1 MEVILNSLGATIKQA
16 RLAANLTQD
25 ELAEQIG
32 ITGRYI
38 MALEN
43 EHKHPS
49 FEVLCKIILTLN
61 IPADNIFYPE
71 TQNTENEK
79 ERLIRLLSRCDERD
93 LKIITAT
100 VKAVLE
106 SK

>member
-1 MEVILNSLGATIKQA
+1 MEAILNQLGTTIKKA
-16 RLAANLTQD
+16 RISANLTQD
-25 ELAEQIG
+25 ELAEQVG

-38 MALEN
+38 MVLEN
-43 EHKHPS
+43 EHKQPS

-71 TQNTENEK
+71 NQYTENEK
-79 ERLIRLLSRCDERD
+79 EQLLRLLSQCDERD

-100 VKAVLE
+100 VRAMLE

>member
-1 MEVILNSLGATIKQA
+1 MEVILNSLGTTIKQA
-16 RLAANLTQD
+16 RLSANLTQD
-25 ELAEQIG
+25 ELAEQVG

-43 EHKHPS
+43 EHKQPS

-71 TQNTENEK
+71 TQYSENEK
-79 ERLIRLLSRCDERD
+79 EQLLRLLFQCDERD

-100 VKAVLE
+100 VKAMLE
-106 SK
+106 SR

>member
-1 MEVILNSLGATIKQA
+1 MNVILNNLGATIKQA
-16 RLAANLTQD
+16 RLSANLTQD

-32 ITGRYI
+32 VTSRYI

-43 EHKHPS
+43 EHKQPS
-49 FEVLCKIILTLN
+49 FEVLCKLILVLN

-71 TQNTENEK
+71 NKHTENEK
-79 ERLIRLLSRCDERD
+79 EQLMRLISRCDKRD

-100 VKAVLE
+100 VTAVME

>member
-1 MEVILNSLGATIKQA
+1 MEIILTNLGTTIKQA
-16 RLAANLTQD
+16 RLSANLTQD

-71 TQNTENEK
+71 NQNTENEK
-79 ERLIRLLSRCDERD
+79 EQLIRLLSRCDERD

>member
-71 TQNTENEK
+71 SQNTENEK
-79 ERLIRLLSRCDERD
+79 EQLIRLLSRCDERD
-93 LKIITAT
+93 LKNITAT
-100 VKAVLE
+100 VKALLE
-106 SK
+106 SR

>member
-16 RLAANLTQD
+16 RLSANLTQD

-71 TQNTENEK
+71 SQNTENEK
-79 ERLIRLLSRCDERD
+79 EQLIRLLSRCDERD

-100 VKAVLE
+100 LKAVLE

>member
-1 MEVILNSLGATIKQA
+1 MNVILNNLGATIKQA
-16 RLAANLTQD
+16 RLSANLTQD

-32 ITGRYI
+32 VTSRYI

-43 EHKHPS
+43 EHKQPS
-49 FEVLCKIILTLN
+49 FEVLCKLILVLN

-71 TQNTENEK
+71 NKHTENEK
-79 ERLIRLLSRCDERD
+79 EQLMRLISRCDERD
-93 LKIITAT
+93 LKNITAT
-100 VKAVLE
+100 VTAVLE

>member
-1 MEVILNSLGATIKQA
+1 MEIILTNLGTTIKQA
-16 RLAANLTQD
+16 RLSANLTQD

-49 FEVLCKIILTLN
+49 FEVLCRIILTLN

-71 TQNTENEK
+71 SQNTENEK
-79 ERLIRLLSRCDERD
+79 EQLIRLLSRCDERD

>member
-16 RLAANLTQD
+16 RLSANLTQD

-71 TQNTENEK
+71 SQNTENEK
-79 ERLIRLLSRCDERD
+79 EQLIRLLSRCDERD

-100 VKAVLE
+100 VKAMLE
-106 SK
+106 SR

>member
-71 TQNTENEK
+71 SQNTENEK
-79 ERLIRLLSRCDERD
+79 EQLIRLLSRCDERD

-100 VKAVLE
+100 VKALLE
-106 SK
+106 SR

>member
-1 MEVILNSLGATIKQA
+1 MEIILTNLGATIKQA
-16 RLAANLTQD
+16 RLSANLTQD

-71 TQNTENEK
+71 SKNTENEK
-79 ERLIRLLSRCDERD
+79 EQLMRLLSRCDERD
-93 LKIITAT
+93 VKIITAT
-100 VKAVLE
+100 VKALLE

>member
-1 MEVILNSLGATIKQA
+1 MEIILSNLGTTIKQA
-16 RLAANLTQD
+16 RLSANLTQD

-71 TQNTENEK
+71 RQNTENEK
-79 ERLIRLLSRCDERD
+79 EQLMRLLSRCDERD

>member
-1 MEVILNSLGATIKQA
+1 MEIILTNLGTTIKQA
-16 RLAANLTQD
+16 RLSANLTQD

-71 TQNTENEK
+71 SQNTENEK
-79 ERLIRLLSRCDERD
+79 EQLMRLLSRCDERD

-100 VKAVLE
+100 VKAMLE

>member
-1 MEVILNSLGATIKQA
+1 MEVILSNLGSTIKQA
-16 RLAANLTQD
+16 RLSANLTQD

-71 TQNTENEK
+71 SQNTENEK
-79 ERLIRLLSRCDERD
+79 EQLIRLLSRCDERD

>member
-1 MEVILNSLGATIKQA
+1 MNVILTNLGTTIKQA
-16 RLAANLTQD
+16 RLSANLTQD

-71 TQNTENEK
+71 SQNIENEK
-79 ERLIRLLSRCDERD
+79 EQLIRLLSRCDERD

>member
-1 MEVILNSLGATIKQA
+1 MDIIINKLGQTIKQA
-16 RLAANLTQD
+16 RLSANVTQD

-43 EHKHPS
+43 EHKQPS

-71 TQNTENEK
+71 NQYTENEK
-79 ERLIRLLSRCDERD
+79 EHRHRI
-93 LKIITAT
+93 
-100 VKAVLE
+100 
-106 SK
+106 

>member
-1 MEVILNSLGATIKQA
+1 MEVILNNLGATIKQA
-16 RLAANLTQD
+16 RLSANLTQD

-43 EHKHPS
+43 EHKHPG

-61 IPADNIFYPE
+61 IPADNFFI
-71 TQNTENEK
+71 QK
-79 ERLIRLLSRCDERD
+79 A
-93 LKIITAT
+93 KIQRT
-100 VKAVLE
+100 KKN
-106 SK
+106 S

>member
-1 MEVILNSLGATIKQA
+1 MEAILNQLGTTIKKA
-16 RLAANLTQD
+16 RISANLTQD
-25 ELAEQIG
+25 ELAEQVG

-43 EHKHPS
+43 EHKQPS

-71 TQNTENEK
+71 NQYTENEK
-79 ERLIRLLSRCDERD
+79 EQLLRLLSQCDERD

-100 VKAVLE
+100 VRAMLE

>member
-1 MEVILNSLGATIKQA
+1 MEDILISFGPTIKKA
-16 RLAANLTQD
+16 RLGANLTQD
-25 ELAEQIG
+25 ELAERIG
-32 ITGRYI
+32 VTGRYV

-43 EHKHPS
+43 EGKQPS
-49 FEVLCKIILTLN
+49 FEVLCKLILVLN

-71 TQNTENEK
+71 NKHTENEK
-79 ERLIRLLSRCDERD
+79 EQLIRLLSRCDERD

>member
-1 MEVILNSLGATIKQA
+1 MEVILNNLGTTIKQA
-16 RLAANLTQD
+16 RLSANLTQD

-61 IPADNIFYPE
+61 ILADNIFYPE
-71 TQNTENEK
+71 SQNTENEK
-79 ERLIRLLSRCDERD
+79 EQLIRLLSRCDERD

>member
-1 MEVILNSLGATIKQA
+1 LGTTIKKA
-16 RLAANLTQD
+16 RLSANLTQD

-43 EHKHPS
+43 EHKQPS

-71 TQNTENEK
+71 NKYTENEK
-79 ERLIRLLSRCDERD
+79 EQLIRLLSRCDERD

>member
-1 MEVILNSLGATIKQA
+1 MNYILCQLGQIIKA
-16 RLAANLTQD
+16 YRISANLTQN

-32 ITGRYI
+32 ITNRYI

-43 EHKHPS
+43 EHKQPS
-49 FEVLCKIILTLN
+49 FELLCKLILMLN

-71 TQNTENEK
+71 NKHTENEK
-79 ERLIRLLSRCDERD
+79 EQLMRLISRCDERD

-100 VKAVLE
+100 VTALLG

>member
-1 MEVILNSLGATIKQA
+1 MEVILNSLGTTIKQA
-16 RLAANLTQD
+16 RLSANLTQD
-25 ELAEQIG
+25 ELAEQVG

-43 EHKHPS
+43 EHKQPS

-61 IPADNIFYPE
+61 IPADNVFYPE
-71 TQNTENEK
+71 PQYSENEK
-79 ERLIRLLSRCDERD
+79 EQLLRLLSRCDERD

-100 VKAVLE
+100 VKAMLE
-106 SK
+106 SR

>member
-1 MEVILNSLGATIKQA
+1 
-16 RLAANLTQD
+16 
-25 ELAEQIG
+25 
-32 ITGRYI
+32 

-43 EHKHPS
+43 ECKQPS
-49 FEVLCKIILTLN
+49 FEVLCKRILVLN

-71 TQNTENEK
+71 NKHTENEK
-79 ERLIRLLSRCDERD
+79 EQLIRLLSRCDERD

-100 VKAVLE
+100 AKAVLE

>member
-16 RLAANLTQD
+16 RLSANLTQD

-71 TQNTENEK
+71 SQNTENEK
-79 ERLIRLLSRCDERD
+79 EQLIRQLSRCNERD

-100 VKAVLE
+100 VKALLE
-106 SK
+106 SR

>member
-1 MEVILNSLGATIKQA
+1 MEISLTNLGATIKQA
-16 RLAANLTQD
+16 RLSANLTQD

-71 TQNTENEK
+71 NQYTENEK
-79 ERLIRLLSRCDERD
+79 EQLMRLLSRCDERD
-93 LKIITAT
+93 IKIITAT
-100 VKAVLE
+100 VKAMLE

>member
-1 MEVILNSLGATIKQA
+1 MKVILNQLGTTIKKA
-16 RLAANLTQD
+16 RVSANLTQD
-25 ELAEQIG
+25 ELAEQVG

-43 EHKHPS
+43 EHKQPS

-71 TQNTENEK
+71 NQYTENEK
-79 ERLIRLLSRCDERD
+79 EQLMRLLSQCDERD

-100 VKAVLE
+100 VKALLQ
-106 SK
+106 SR